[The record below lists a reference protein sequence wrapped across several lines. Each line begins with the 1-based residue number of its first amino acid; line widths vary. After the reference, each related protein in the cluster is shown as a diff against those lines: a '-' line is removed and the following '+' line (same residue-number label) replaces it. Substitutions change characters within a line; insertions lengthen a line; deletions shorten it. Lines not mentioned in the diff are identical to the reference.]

1 MAQNVL
7 NIVHALL
14 YVACIEGAKAA
25 TASCLML
32 SRSCLVPDPSGLP
45 LDVLVHFVPNDG
57 TLQPVTERDYLL
69 KQLIYLTWNMFSSE
83 NYIMLEALQ
92 NHKSNHLHN
101 SCIFSCLLID
111 YSH

>member
-14 YVACIEGAKAA
+14 YVACVEGAKAA

-32 SRSCLVPDPSGLP
+32 SRSFLVRNPSELP
-45 LDVLVHFVPNDG
+45 LDVLVHLVPNDG

-69 KQLIYLTWNMFSSE
+69 KHLIYLE
-83 NYIMLEALQ
+83 YV
-92 NHKSNHLHN
+92 
-101 SCIFSCLLID
+101 
-111 YSH
+111 

>member
-1 MAQNVL
+1 MSYVAQNVL

-14 YVACIEGAKAA
+14 YEACVEGAKAA

-45 LDVLVHFVPNDG
+45 LDVLVHLVPNDG

-69 KQLIYLTWNMFSSE
+69 KHLIYLE
-83 NYIMLEALQ
+83 YV
-92 NHKSNHLHN
+92 
-101 SCIFSCLLID
+101 
-111 YSH
+111 